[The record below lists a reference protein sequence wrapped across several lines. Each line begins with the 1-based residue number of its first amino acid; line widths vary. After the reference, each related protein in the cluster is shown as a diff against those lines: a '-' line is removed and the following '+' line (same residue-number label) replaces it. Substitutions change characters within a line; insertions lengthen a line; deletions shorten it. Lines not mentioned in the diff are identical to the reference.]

1 MKEISLKN
9 CPYEYKPHLYQL
21 HKEYIDDLMVDKKYV
36 TKYVINYVNNLP
48 PQRLMYSVN
57 HKLKKQQIDE
67 EIADVLND

>member
-1 MKEISLKN
+1 MSIN
-9 CPYEYKPHLYQL
+9 HIYINYIR
-21 HKEYIDDLMVDKKYV
+21 EYIDDLMVDKKYV
-36 TKYVINYVNNLP
+36 TKRYVINYVNNLP